1 MNRYIHT
8 IARCLAML
16 LLTTGF
22 AACNKYDKHYTIYEL
37 WVGGVKVTTR
47 NQSDILGDG
56 AVRYEGDRESGI
68 LVLTNANITETIDP
82 DADAVVVSNIPNLT
96 IKLEGDNKIG
106 LGDNAPVNAIAT
118 RNLSVTG
125 EGSLAV
131 GARASCF
138 KADTLLI
145 ESGKIDTYIKTADEE
160 VASFMGVALWTQ
172 DKMII
177 NGGDI
182 AIHYTASFSPI
193 SYGLYSVSELEI
205 NGGNIHINPDDS
217 QLMAVGLITSGQ
229 LAINGGEVSVYGLD
243 DAINAKFTHIAGGEV
258 LAQSLDYFTDG
269 VCRLV
274 TKAEIT
280 GGVFT
285 ISDMQHNPKSVKLF
299 SNDLHLNGVSIVAGA
314 NETSVAKK
322 EINNYGYT
330 DPYIRIEKEE

>member
-1 MNRYIHT
+1 MTRNIHSL
-8 IARCLAML
+8 ARCLAIL

-22 AACNKYDKHYTIYEL
+22 AACNKYDKHYQIYEL

-56 AVRYEGDRESGI
+56 TVRYEGNQKAGTI
-68 LVLTNANITETIDP
+68 TLKNAHIAKTIDP
-82 DADAVVVSNIPNLT
+82 ESEAMIVSTIPNLT
-96 IKLEGDNKIG
+96 LQLEGENTIG
-106 LGDNAPVNAIAT
+106 QGEHTPANGIST
-118 RNLSVTG
+118 YNLTITG
-125 EGSLAV
+125 EGSLTV
-131 GARASCF
+131 DARASCI
-138 KADTLLI
+138 KADTMRI
-145 ESGKIDTYIKTADEE
+145 ESGKIDAYIKTPDEE
-160 VASFMGVALWTQ
+160 VATFLGVALWAQ
-172 DKMII
+172 ELLSIQ
-177 NGGDI
+177 GGDI
-182 AIHYTASFSPI
+182 AVHYTASFSPI
-193 SYGLYSVSELEI
+193 SYGIYSVKDLEI

-229 LAINGGEVSVYGLD
+229 LTINGGKVSVYGLD

-258 LAQSLDYFTDG
+258 LAQALDYFADG

>member
-1 MNRYIHT
+1 MNRKIHT

-56 AVRYEGDRESGI
+56 AVRYEGDRESGT

-82 DADAVVVSNIPNLT
+82 ESEAMIVSTIPNLT
-96 IKLEGDNKIG
+96 LKLEGENTIG
-106 LGDNAPVNAIAT
+106 QGKDTPVNGIST
-118 RNLSVTG
+118 YNLTITG
-125 EGSLAV
+125 EGNLTV
-131 GARASCF
+131 GARASCI
-138 KADTLLI
+138 KADTMRI
-145 ESGKIDTYIKTADEE
+145 ESGKIDAYIKTPDEE
-160 VASFMGVALWTQ
+160 VATFLGVALWAQ
-172 DKMII
+172 DLLYVG
-177 NGGDI
+177 GGDI
-182 AIHYTASFSPI
+182 TVHYTASFSPI
-193 SYGLYSVSELEI
+193 SYGIYSVKDLEVSAGTI
-205 NGGNIHINPDDS
+205 YIDPNDS
-217 QLMAVGLITSGQ
+217 RLMAVGMIASEHLRVT
-229 LAINGGEVSVYGLD
+229 GGKVTVYGLD
-243 DAINAKFTHIAGGEV
+243 DAMNAKFTHISGGEV
-258 LAQSLDYFTDG
+258 LAQSLDYFADG

-330 DPYIRIEKEE
+330 DAYIRIEKEE

>member
-1 MNRYIHT
+1 MNRKIHIVT
-8 IARCLAML
+8 RCLVIL
-16 LLTTGF
+16 LLTTVVSS
-22 AACNKYDKHYTIYEL
+22 CNKYDKHYSIYEV

-56 AVRYEGDRESGI
+56 TVRYEGNRKSGTLI
-68 LVLTNANITETIDP
+68 LTNANITETIDP

-106 LGDNAPVNAIAT
+106 LGNNAPVNAIAT

-125 EGSLAV
+125 EGSLAL
-131 GARASCF
+131 GARASCI
-138 KADTLLI
+138 KADTLRI

-160 VASFMGVALWTQ
+160 IASFLGVALWAQ
-172 DKMII
+172 DKILI
-177 NGGDI
+177 NGGEI
-182 AIHYTASFSPI
+182 SVHYTASFSPL
-193 SYGLYSVSELEI
+193 SYGFYSVADLEI
-205 NGGNIHINPDDS
+205 NGGTIRINPDDS
-217 QLMAVGLITSGQ
+217 RLMAVGLITSGQ
-229 LAINGGEVSVYGLD
+229 LTINGGNISAYGLD
-243 DAINAKFTHIAGGEV
+243 DAINAKFTHISGGEV
-258 LAQSLDYFTDG
+258 LAQSLDYFADG

-285 ISDMQHNPKSVKLF
+285 IADMQHNPKSVKLF
-299 SNDLHLNGVSIVAGA
+299 SNDLHLNGVSILAGA
-314 NETSVAKK
+314 NDTSVIKQ

>member
-1 MNRYIHT
+1 
-8 IARCLAML
+8 ML
-16 LLTTGF
+16 LLATMF
-22 AACNKYDKHYTIYEL
+22 FACNKYDKHYQIYEL

-56 AVRYEGDRESGI
+56 AVRYEGDRESGT

-106 LGDNAPVNAIAT
+106 LGNNAPVNAIAT

-160 VASFMGVALWTQ
+160 VASFMGIALWAQ
-172 DKMII
+172 DKTVI

-182 AIHYTASFSPI
+182 TVHYMASFSPL
-193 SYGLYSVSELEI
+193 SYGFYSVAGLEI
-205 NGGNIHINPDDS
+205 NGGTIRISPDDS
-217 QLMAVGLITSGQ
+217 QLLAVGLITSGQ
-229 LAINGGEVSVYGLD
+229 LTINGGEVSVYGLD
-243 DAINAKFTHIAGGEV
+243 DAINAKFTHISGGEV

-299 SNDLHLNGVSIVAGA
+299 SNDLHLNGVSILAGA
-314 NETSVAKK
+314 NDTSVIKQ

>member
-1 MNRYIHT
+1 MNRKIHT
-8 IARCLAML
+8 LTRCLAII
-16 LLTTGF
+16 LLTTTF
-22 AACNKYDKHYTIYEL
+22 FACNKYDKHYSIYEV

-56 AVRYEGDRESGI
+56 TARYEGNQKAGT
-68 LVLTNANITETIDP
+68 LTLTNANITETIDP
-82 DADAVVVSNIPNLT
+82 DADAILVSSIKNLT
-96 IKLEGDNKIG
+96 LNLEGDNRIG
-106 LGDNAPVNAIAT
+106 MGENTPVNAIAT
-118 RNLSVTG
+118 SNLTITG
-125 EGSLAV
+125 DGSLALS
-131 GARASCF
+131 GRASCI
-138 KADTLLI
+138 KADTMVI

-160 VASFMGVALWTQ
+160 VASFLGVALWAQ

-229 LAINGGEVSVYGLD
+229 LTINGGEVSVYGLD

-299 SNDLHLNGVSIVAGA
+299 SNDLRLDSVYITAGA
-314 NETSVAKK
+314 NETSAVRK
-322 EINNYGYT
+322 EIDNYGYT

>member
-1 MNRYIHT
+1 MNRKIHIVT
-8 IARCLAML
+8 RCLAII
-16 LLTTGF
+16 LLTTTF
-22 AACNKYDKHYTIYEL
+22 FACNKYDKHYVIYEV

-56 AVRYEGDRESGI
+56 TARYEGSRESGT
-68 LVLTNANITETIDP
+68 LTLTNANILETIDP

-106 LGDNAPVNAIAT
+106 LGNNAPVNAIAT

-145 ESGKIDTYIKTADEE
+145 ESGRIDTYIKTADEE

-229 LAINGGEVSVYGLD
+229 LTINGGKVSVYGLD
-243 DAINAKFTHIAGGEV
+243 DAINAKLTHIAGGEL
-258 LAQSLDYFTDG
+258 LAQALDYFADG